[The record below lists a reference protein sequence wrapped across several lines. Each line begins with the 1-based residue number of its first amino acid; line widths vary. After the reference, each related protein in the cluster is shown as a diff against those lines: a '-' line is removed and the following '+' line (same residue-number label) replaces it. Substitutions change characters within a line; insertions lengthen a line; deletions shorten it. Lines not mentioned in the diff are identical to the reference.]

1 MDEED
6 FEEIERED
14 EAIRREAEV
23 EEMEEEE

>member
-6 FEEIERED
+6 FEELERED